1 MTDHSKGDLNWPRAS
16 AWLRGETLS
25 EPSGKL
31 VVMGAPLARGSITPG
46 RCDLAPAAI
55 RKALERFSTYDL
67 DSARDVRALRA
78 QDLGDLDVAG
88 LLPEEALPPIRDAV
102 AAALKA
108 AEAVVL
114 LGGDNS
120 ITRPGC
126 HALGDLGRCGL
137 LTLDAHLDLRD
148 LDNGLSNGNPVRALL
163 GDGLPGHHIAQ
174 IGAQSFANSG
184 AYAMVAR
191 KAGIRVISARAAS
204 QRGIGYVVEEAL
216 LHLERE
222 TDRIYVDLDL
232 DVLDRIYV
240 PATPGSRP
248 GGLTPSQLRHAA
260 RLCGEHPKVRV
271 LDLVE
276 IDPTRDI
283 ADATVM
289 AAAACLLEFSVGVL
303 KRLSPHE

>member
-1 MTDHSKGDLNWPRAS
+1 MSLHKDLNWPRAS
-16 AWLRGETLS
+16 GWLLGETLS
-25 EPSGKL
+25 EPAGRL
-31 VVMGAPLARGSITPG
+31 AILGAPAARGSITPG
-46 RCDLAPAAI
+46 RADLAPAAI

-67 DSARDVRALRA
+67 DSRTDVRALRVEDK
-78 QDLGDLDVAG
+78 QELDIAT
-88 LLPEEALPPIRDAV
+88 LTPEETLEPIRDAV
-102 AAALKA
+102 AAALKTA
-108 AEAVVL
+108 QALVL

-126 HALGDLGRCGL
+126 LGLGPIASTGL

-148 LDNGLSNGNPVRALL
+148 LDGGLTNGNPVRALL
-163 GDGLPGHHIAQ
+163 RDGMPGKHIVQ
-174 IGAQSFANSG
+174 IGVQSFANSG
-184 AYAMVAR
+184 AYAQTAR
-191 KAGIRVISARAAS
+191 VHGIRVISARSAL
-204 QRGIGYVVEEAL
+204 QRGIGYVMEEAL

-232 DVLDRIYV
+232 DVLDRIYA

-248 GGLTPSQLRHAA
+248 GGLTPHHIRQAA

-283 ADATVM
+283 ADTTVLT
-289 AAAACLLEFSVGVL
+289 AAACLLEFAVGL
-303 KRLSPHE
+303 LRRLERA

>member
-1 MTDHSKGDLNWPRAS
+1 MSLHKDLNWPRAS
-16 AWLRGETLS
+16 AWLAGETIGD
-25 EPSGKL
+25 PSGRL
-31 VVMGAPLARGSITPG
+31 AVIGAPCALGSITPG

-67 DSARDVRALRA
+67 DSRLDVRFLRL
-78 QDLGDLDVAG
+78 QDKGDLDVAA
-88 LLPEEALPPIRDAV
+88 LSPEEALQPIRDAV
-102 AAALKA
+102 AGSLKTA
-108 AEAVVL
+108 HAVVV

-137 LTLDAHLDLRD
+137 LTLDAHLDLRH
-148 LDNGLSNGNPVRALL
+148 LDGGLNNGNPVRALL
-163 GDGLPGHHIAQ
+163 RDGLPGTHIVQ
-174 IGAQSFANSG
+174 IGVQSFANSG
-184 AYAMVAR
+184 AYAQVAR
-191 KAGIRVISARAAS
+191 NNGIRVITARNAL
-204 QRGIGYVVEEAL
+204 QRGIGYVMEEAL

-232 DVLDRIYV
+232 DVLDHVYS

-248 GGLTPSQLRHAA
+248 GGLAPHHIRQAA
-260 RLCGEHPKVRV
+260 RLCGEHPKVKV

-283 ADATVM
+283 ADATVLS
-289 AAAACLLEFSVGVL
+289 AAVCLLEFSMGVL
-303 KRLSPHE
+303 RRLDAHA

>member
-1 MTDHSKGDLNWPRAS
+1 MTLHRDLNWPRAS
-16 AWLRGETLS
+16 AWLAGETLS
-25 EPSGKL
+25 DPFGRL
-31 VVMGAPLARGSITPG
+31 AVIGAPVACGSITPG

-67 DSARDVRALRA
+67 DSGRDVRALGA

-88 LLPEEALPPIRDAV
+88 LPLEEALAPIRDAV
-102 AAALKA
+102 ATALKS
-108 AEAVVL
+108 AEAVAL

-126 HALGDLGRCGL
+126 HGLGDVARCGL

-148 LDNGLSNGNPVRALL
+148 LEGGLSNGNAVRALL
-163 GDGLPGHHIAQ
+163 RDGLPGSHIVE
-174 IGAQSFANSG
+174 IGVQAFANSG

-191 KAGIRVISARAAS
+191 RAGIRVIGARPGLE
-204 QRGIGYVVEEAL
+204 RGIGCVIEEAL

-222 TDRIYVDLDL
+222 TDCIYVDLDL
-232 DVLDRIYV
+232 DVLDRTYA

-248 GGLTPSQLRHAA
+248 GGLAPYHIRQAA

-289 AAAACLLEFSVGVL
+289 AAAACLLEFASGVL
-303 KRLSPHE
+303 KRVSPNG

>member
-1 MTDHSKGDLNWPRAS
+1 MTLHQDLNWPRAS
-16 AWLRGETLS
+16 AWLAGAALS
-25 EPSGKL
+25 EPSAKL
-31 VVMGAPLARGSITPG
+31 AVMGAPLTRGSITPG

-67 DSARDVRALRA
+67 DSGRDVRALRA
-78 QDLGDLDVAG
+78 QDLRDLDVAG

-102 AAALKA
+102 ATALKT

-148 LDNGLSNGNPVRALL
+148 LEGGLSNGNPVRALL
-163 GDGLPGHHIAQ
+163 RDGLPGNHIVQ
-174 IGAQSFANSG
+174 IGVQSFANSG

-191 KAGIRVISARAAS
+191 RAGIRVISARAAI
-204 QRGIGYVVEEAL
+204 QRGIGYVMEEAL
-216 LHLERE
+216 LYLERE

-232 DVLDRIYV
+232 DVLDRTYA

-248 GGLTPSQLRHAA
+248 GGLAPYQLRHAA
-260 RLCGEHPKVRV
+260 RLCGQHPKVGV

-303 KRLSPHE
+303 KRLNPHE

>member
-1 MTDHSKGDLNWPRAS
+1 MTDQLKRDLNWPRAS
-16 AWLRGETLS
+16 AWLGGETLS
-25 EPSGKL
+25 EPTGRL
-31 VVMGAPLARGSITPG
+31 AVLGAPLARGSITPG

-67 DSARDVRALRA
+67 ESGRDVRGLNA
-78 QDLGDLDVAG
+78 QDLGDLDVTG
-88 LLPEEALPPIRDAV
+88 FSPEEAFLPVRDAV
-102 AAALKA
+102 AAALKT

-126 HALGDLGRCGL
+126 HGLGDLGRCGL

-148 LDNGLSNGNPVRALL
+148 LDGGLSNGNPVRALL
-163 GDGLPGHHIAQ
+163 RDGLPGNHIVQ
-174 IGAQSFANSG
+174 IGVQSFANSG
-184 AYAMVAR
+184 ANEMVAR
-191 KAGIRVISARAAS
+191 RAGIRVISTRPALD
-204 QRGIGYVVEEAL
+204 RGIGYVMEEAL

-232 DVLDRIYV
+232 DVLDRAYA

-248 GGLTPSQLRHAA
+248 GGLAPYHIRRAA

-276 IDPTRDI
+276 VDPTRDI

-303 KRLSPHE
+303 KRLNPHD

>member
-1 MTDHSKGDLNWPRAS
+1 MTDHPKRDLNWPRAS
-16 AWLRGETLS
+16 AWLAGETLS
-25 EPSGKL
+25 EASGKL
-31 VVMGAPLARGSITPG
+31 AVIGAPLARGSITPG

-55 RKALERFSTYDL
+55 RKALERFSTYDI

-78 QDLGDLDVAG
+78 QDLGDLEVAG
-88 LLPEEALPPIRDAV
+88 LSPEEALAPIRDAV

-126 HALGDLGRCGL
+126 HALGDLERCGL

-148 LDNGLSNGNPVRALL
+148 LEGGLTNGNPVRALL
-163 GDGLPGHHIAQ
+163 RDGLPGSHIVQ
-174 IGAQSFANSG
+174 IGVQSFANSG

-191 KAGIRVISARAAS
+191 KAGIRVISARAAL
-204 QRGIGYVVEEAL
+204 QRGIGYVMEEAL

-232 DVLDRIYV
+232 DVLDRTYA

-248 GGLTPSQLRHAA
+248 GGLTPHQLRHAA
-260 RLCGEHPKVRV
+260 RLCGEHAKIRV

-283 ADATVM
+283 AEATVLT
-289 AAAACLLEFSVGVL
+289 AAVCFLEFAVGL
-303 KRLSPHE
+303 LRRLDRHE

>member
-1 MTDHSKGDLNWPRAS
+1 MTLHQDPNWPRAS
-16 AWLRGETLS
+16 AWLAGETLS
-25 EPSGKL
+25 EPWGRL
-31 VVMGAPLARGSITPG
+31 AAIGAPLARGSITPG

-55 RKALERFSTYDL
+55 RKALDRFSTYDL
-67 DSARDVRALRA
+67 DSGRDVRGLTA

-88 LLPEEALPPIRDAV
+88 LSPEEAFAPVRDAL
-102 AAALKA
+102 AATLRT

-126 HALGDLGRCGL
+126 HALGDLARCGL

-148 LDNGLSNGNPVRALL
+148 LDGGLSNANPVRALL
-163 GDGLPGHHIAQ
+163 RDGLPGNHIVQ
-174 IGAQSFANSG
+174 IGIQSFANSG

-191 KAGIRVISARAAS
+191 KAGIRMISSKAAL
-204 QRGIGYVVEEAL
+204 QRGIGYVMEEAL

-232 DVLDRIYV
+232 DVLDRTYA

-248 GGLTPSQLRHAA
+248 GGLAPYQIRQAA

-283 ADATVM
+283 ADTTVM

-303 KRLSPHE
+303 KRLSPHG

>member
-1 MTDHSKGDLNWPRAS
+1 MSLHQDPNWPRAS
-16 AWLRGETLS
+16 AWLRGEALT
-25 EPSGKL
+25 EASGKL
-31 VVMGAPLARGSITPG
+31 AVIGAPVARGSITPG
-46 RCDLAPAAI
+46 RCDLAPTAI

-67 DSARDVRALRA
+67 DSGRDVRALRA
-78 QDLGDLDVAG
+78 QDLGDLDVA
-88 LLPEEALPPIRDAV
+88 ALPPEDALAPIRDAV
-102 AAALKA
+102 TAALKSSDA
-108 AEAVVL
+108 IVL

-126 HALGDLGRCGL
+126 HGLGDLAGCGL

-148 LDNGLSNGNPVRALL
+148 LEGGLTNGNPVRALL
-163 GDGLPGHHIAQ
+163 RDGLPGNHIVQ
-174 IGAQSFANSG
+174 IGVQPFANSG

-191 KAGIRVISARAAS
+191 RAGIRVIGARPAL
-204 QRGIGYVVEEAL
+204 QRGIGYVMEEAL

-232 DVLDRIYV
+232 DVLDRTYA

-248 GGLTPSQLRHAA
+248 GGMAPYQIRQAA

-276 IDPTRDI
+276 IDPMRDI
-283 ADATVM
+283 ADVTVM
-289 AAAACLLEFSVGVL
+289 AAATCLLEFSLGVL
-303 KRLSPHE
+303 KRLSPHG

>member
-1 MTDHSKGDLNWPRAS
+1 MTLHQDLNWPRAS
-16 AWLRGETLS
+16 AWLAGETLS
-25 EPSGKL
+25 DPSGRL
-31 VVMGAPLARGSITPG
+31 AVIGAPVARGSITPG

-55 RKALERFSTYDL
+55 RKTLERFSTYDL
-67 DSARDVRALRA
+67 DTARDVRGLRA
-78 QDLGDLDVAG
+78 EDLGDVDVAG
-88 LLPEEALPPIRDAV
+88 LSPEGAFAPIRDAV
-102 AAALKA
+102 TAALKSA
-108 AEAVVL
+108 NAVVL

-126 HALGDLGRCGL
+126 HGLGDFARCGL

-148 LDNGLSNGNPVRALL
+148 LEGGLSNGNPVRALL
-163 GDGLPGHHIAQ
+163 RDGLPGNHIVQ
-174 IGAQSFANSG
+174 IGVQSFANSG

-191 KAGIRVISARAAS
+191 RAGIRVISARPAL
-204 QRGIGYVVEEAL
+204 QRGIGYVMEEAL

-222 TDRIYVDLDL
+222 TDGIYVDLDL
-232 DVLDRIYV
+232 DVLDRTYA

-248 GGLTPSQLRHAA
+248 GGLAPHHIRQAA

-289 AAAACLLEFSVGVL
+289 AAAACLLEFASGVL
-303 KRLSPHE
+303 KRVSPNG

>member
-1 MTDHSKGDLNWPRAS
+1 MTLHQDPNWPRAS
-16 AWLRGETLS
+16 AWLAGETLG
-25 EPSGKL
+25 EASGKL
-31 VVMGAPLARGSITPG
+31 AVIGAPLACGSITPG

-67 DSARDVRALRA
+67 DSGRDVRGLSAH
-78 QDLGDLDVAG
+78 DLGDLDVAG
-88 LLPEEALPPIRDAV
+88 LSPEEAFAPVRDAIG
-102 AAALKA
+102 AALKT

-114 LGGDNS
+114 VGGDNS
-120 ITRPGC
+120 IARPGC
-126 HALGDLGRCGL
+126 HALGDLARCGL

-148 LDNGLSNGNPVRALL
+148 LDGGLSNGNPVRALL
-163 GDGLPGHHIAQ
+163 RDGLPGNHIVQ
-174 IGAQSFANSG
+174 IGIQSFANSG

-191 KAGIRVISARAAS
+191 KAGIRMISSKAAL
-204 QRGIGYVVEEAL
+204 QRGIGYVMEEAL

-222 TDRIYVDLDL
+222 TDRICVDLDL
-232 DVLDRIYV
+232 DVLDRTYA

-248 GGLTPSQLRHAA
+248 GGLAPHQIRQAA

-283 ADATVM
+283 ADTTVM

-303 KRLSPHE
+303 KRLSPHG